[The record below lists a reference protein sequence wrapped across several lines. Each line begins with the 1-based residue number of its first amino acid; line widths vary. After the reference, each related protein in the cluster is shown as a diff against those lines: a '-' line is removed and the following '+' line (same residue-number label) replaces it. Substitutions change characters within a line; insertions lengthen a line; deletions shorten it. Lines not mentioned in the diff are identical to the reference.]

1 MQHSQILLSLMTSS
15 SKIQKLVALDSAAK
29 DKKN

>member
-1 MQHSQILLSLMTSS
+1 MQHSQTLLSLMTSS
-15 SKIQKLVALDSAAK
+15 SEIQKLVALDSAAK